1 MKIEDSVNFIQED
14 CKNVS
19 CSKWWAISLRDWL
32 ICQNVSLV
40 EEPLPQQSK
49 GSAMSHNA
57 LDFIDFWRSH
67 EACPLEKLRIA
78 EVEKKFILFI
88 Q

>member
-1 MKIEDSVNFIQED
+1 
-14 CKNVS
+14 
-19 CSKWWAISLRDWL
+19 
-32 ICQNVSLV
+32 
-40 EEPLPQQSK
+40 
-49 GSAMSHNA
+49 MSHNA